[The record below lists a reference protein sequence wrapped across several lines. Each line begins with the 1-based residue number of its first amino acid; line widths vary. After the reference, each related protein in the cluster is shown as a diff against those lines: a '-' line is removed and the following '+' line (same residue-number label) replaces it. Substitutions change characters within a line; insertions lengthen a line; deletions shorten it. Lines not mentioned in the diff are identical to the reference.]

1 MEAMHFGLPCI
12 STDCNF
18 GPSDLINNGE
28 NGFLI
33 PVNDQERLTE
43 KLSQLISDKN
53 LQQKFSENAIRTS
66 EKYMSKNVVSQWEA
80 LINTHI

>member
-18 GPSDLINNGE
+18 GPSDLINSGE

-33 PVNDQERLTE
+33 PVNDQEELTK
-43 KLSQLISDKN
+43 KLSQLIDNKS
-53 LQQKFSENAIRTS
+53 LQKKFSDNAKKTT
-66 EKYMSKNVVSQWEA
+66 EDYMSKNVVSQWEA
-80 LINTHI
+80 LINSHI